1 MEENKAALSPAALK
15 QALSEGDKEDNQISI
30 TEIINMMLA
39 FWWLIALLA
48 VLIGGATY
56 TFSRLTYIPQ
66 YTSSGTIYIDTQ
78 NQTQSND
85 VNAVA
90 LQNAS
95 KILPTYIE
103 VLKSTPFI
111 EKVSGDIKDKYT
123 DKEILKMIS
132 FEAVEGTNL
141 INVEVKSSDAHDSYL
156 IAKSIMKNAPS
167 RIAQVFEGGAMKVI
181 EYPVEAAS
189 ADPDS
194 SFKKGIVG
202 FILGMGL
209 AMLIIFLINLFDTRV
224 KSSEELTNRYGLPIL
239 GEIPNLLDM

>member
-1 MEENKAALSPAALK
+1 MDENKSALSPAALK
-15 QALSEGDKEDNQISI
+15 QAMTNNESDNEAISI

-39 FWWLIALLA
+39 FWWLVALLA

-56 TFSRLTYIPQ
+56 TFSRLTYVPQ
-66 YTSSGTIYIDTQ
+66 YKSSGTIYIDTQ

-111 EKVSGDIKDKYT
+111 ETISADTNDKYT
-123 DKEILKMIS
+123 DAEILKMIS

-141 INVEVKSSDAHDSYL
+141 ISLEVKSSDAHDSYI
-156 IAKSIMKNAPS
+156 IAKSILKNAPS

-181 EYPVEAAS
+181 DYPVEAAS
-189 ADPDS
+189 AEADS
-194 SFKKGIVG
+194 SFKKGIIG
-202 FILGMGL
+202 FFLGMAL

-224 KSSEELTNRYGLPIL
+224 KSSEELTAKYGLPIL
-239 GEIPNLLDM
+239 GEIPNLLDI